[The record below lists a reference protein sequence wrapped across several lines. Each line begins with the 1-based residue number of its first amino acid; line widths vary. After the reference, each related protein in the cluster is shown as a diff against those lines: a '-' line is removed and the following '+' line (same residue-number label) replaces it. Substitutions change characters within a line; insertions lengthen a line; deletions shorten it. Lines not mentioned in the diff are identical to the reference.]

1 MAYGHDILPSATP
14 EPTAG
19 WPAAARIVPH
29 EEIRK
34 VDTLTMGEANPA
46 ETTPAM
52 SSPVEKPL
60 TIRALAARLRLSAM
74 TVSRALRNA
83 PGVSATTRKLVLA
96 AAENRGYRPDP
107 SLAVLNAYRHGKR
120 HLLPQETIAYLTN
133 FPSPE
138 EWRRV
143 GTFLRYFNG
152 AHARAAELGYALEH
166 FWLGEP
172 ELTGRRASQILL
184 NRGIR
189 GVIVGPLSRGGASL
203 QLDWGQFTAVA
214 LGRSMASPAIT
225 TVSTNHFQAVE
236 LAWEKVWERGYRR
249 IGLTLT
255 ASEDARTAG
264 MLQASHFLQQRRYGG
279 PVIPTLITPD
289 FSAPELIAWAD
300 RHQPDLIISS
310 NHRHY
315 ELLLEALGTMA
326 RRLKFIN
333 LNTSPRWEMGGIDQG
348 HDKVGAQAVSL
359 LHLKLVRRET
369 GLPAR
374 RELTLLDGVWKE
386 GRGEWRLP
394 RRTRPAESDGP
405 PAGAELRP
413 LSTHV

>member
-1 MAYGHDILPSATP
+1 
-14 EPTAG
+14 
-19 WPAAARIVPH
+19 
-29 EEIRK
+29 
-34 VDTLTMGEANPA
+34 
-46 ETTPAM
+46 M
-52 SSPVEKPL
+52 SPPVEKPL

-83 PGVSATTRKLVLA
+83 PGVSQATRKLVLA
-96 AAENRGYRPDP
+96 AAQNRGYRPDP

-133 FPSPE
+133 FPSPG

-152 AHARAAELGYALEH
+152 AQARAAELGYALEH

-172 ELTGRRASQILL
+172 DMTGRRASQILL

-189 GVIVGPLSRGGASL
+189 GLIVGPLHEGGSSL
-203 QLDWGQFTAVA
+203 QLDWDQFTAVA

-236 LAWEKVWERGYRR
+236 LAWQKVWERGYRR
-249 IGLTLT
+249 IGLALT
-255 ASEDARTAG
+255 DSEDARTAG
-264 MLQASHFLQQRRYGG
+264 TLQAAHYLQQKRYGG
-279 PVIPTLITPD
+279 VEIPSLITAD
-289 FSAPELIAWAD
+289 FSAPALMAWAD
-300 RHQPDLIISS
+300 RHQPDLVISS

-315 ELLLEALGTMA
+315 ELLLEALGVAA
-326 RRLKFIN
+326 RRMKFIN
-333 LNTSPRWEMGGIDQG
+333 LNTNPRWEMGGVDQG

-369 GLPAR
+369 GVPAR
-374 RELTLLDGVWKE
+374 REITLLDGVWKE

-394 RRTRPAESDGP
+394 RRGKRADIDAAP
-405 PAGAELRP
+405 PAVEFRQ
-413 LSTHV
+413 LSSSV

>member
-1 MAYGHDILPSATP
+1 MAYGHDILPSAP
-14 EPTAG
+14 EPSPGGNGTPRAL
-19 WPAAARIVPH
+19 PANG
-29 EEIRK
+29 EEHPE
-34 VDTLTMGEANPA
+34 LSA
-46 ETTPAM
+46 EDGSAEDSPSM

-83 PGVSATTRKLVLA
+83 PGVSAATRKLVLA

-133 FPSPE
+133 FPSPG

-152 AHARAAELGYALEH
+152 AQARAVELGYALEH

-172 ELTGRRASQILL
+172 DMTGRRASQILL

-189 GVIVGPLSRGGASL
+189 GLIVGPLNEGGSAL
-203 QLDWGQFTAVA
+203 QLDWDQFTAVA

-236 LAWEKVWERGYRR
+236 LAWQQVWERGYRR
-249 IGLTLT
+249 IGLALT
-255 ASEDARTAG
+255 DSEDARTAG
-264 MLQASHFLQQRRYGG
+264 TLQAAHYLQQKRYGG
-279 PVIPTLITPD
+279 VEIPSLITAD
-289 FSAPELIAWAD
+289 FSAPALMAWAGQ
-300 RHQPDLIISS
+300 HQPDLIISS

-315 ELLLEALGTMA
+315 ELLLEALGVAA
-326 RRLKFIN
+326 RRMKFIN
-333 LNTSPRWEMGGIDQG
+333 LNTNPRWEMGGVDQG

-369 GLPAR
+369 GVPTR
-374 RELTLLDGVWKE
+374 REITLLDGVWKE

-394 RRTRPAESDGP
+394 RRGKRADVDARPSAV
-405 PAGAELRP
+405 ELRQ
-413 LSTHV
+413 LASSV